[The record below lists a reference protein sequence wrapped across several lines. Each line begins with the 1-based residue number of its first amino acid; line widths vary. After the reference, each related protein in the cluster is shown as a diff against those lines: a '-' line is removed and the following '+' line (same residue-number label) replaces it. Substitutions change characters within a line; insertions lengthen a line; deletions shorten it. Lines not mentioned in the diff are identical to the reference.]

1 LVIGAGRLHEPMVP
15 IEPRAGAAE
24 YPNIAQIA
32 GHALSSIFL
41 DALAVDIERLQ
52 RINKTLSLLPPEV
65 RSRSELRPIEVLV
78 IAPSQRLDDI
88 ASRHLQSL
96 PPPVRALLRGVGVS
110 GEGVSARGA
119 ALASYLLFEAP
130 FTRELIA
137 LGEADT
143 MARKDEVAR
152 FFDWD
157 RRSAPRSPICPQYQ
171 CDEFGV
177 MKGAR

>member
-1 LVIGAGRLHEPMVP
+1 MVP
-15 IEPRAGAAE
+15 NEPRAGAAE
-24 YPNIAQIA
+24 YPNLAQIA

-52 RINKTLSLLPPEV
+52 RINKTLSLLPAEV
-65 RSRSELRPIEVLV
+65 RGRSELRPIEVLV
-78 IAPSQRLDDI
+78 IAPTQRLDDI
-88 ASRHLQSL
+88 AARHLHSL

-110 GEGVSARGA
+110 GQGVSARGA

-157 RRSAPRSPICPQYQ
+157 RRSTPRSPLPTQDS
-171 CDEFGV
+171 CDEFGLAQAPAFPTP
-177 MKGAR
+177 KDHD